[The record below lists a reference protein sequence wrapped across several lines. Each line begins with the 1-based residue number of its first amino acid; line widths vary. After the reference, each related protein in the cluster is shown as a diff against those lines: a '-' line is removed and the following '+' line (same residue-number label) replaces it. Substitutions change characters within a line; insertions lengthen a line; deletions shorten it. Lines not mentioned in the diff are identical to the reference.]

1 MTVAADKVVAD
12 ALRKKGWEVL
22 DKGWPDLLVY
32 NKETRRVMAIE
43 LKRGKDG
50 LRREQREMG
59 MVFSDL
65 LGVPF
70 YVARDK
76 DIEAM
81 LRKKGRV
88 IVPSETLSKLEAA
101 LQGIKFREATY
112 ASEIKRLE
120 EAINRATMVFEELD
134 NGVQP
139 SFEFPA

>member
-1 MTVAADKVVAD
+1 MTAAADKIVAD
-12 ALRKKGWEVL
+12 TLRKKGWEVL

-32 NKETRRVMAIE
+32 DKETRRVMAIE
-43 LKRGKDG
+43 LKRGNDG
-50 LRREQREMG
+50 LRPEQREMG
-59 MVFSDL
+59 LVFSDL

-88 IVPSETLSKLEAA
+88 IVPSETLSKLENA
-101 LQGIKFREATY
+101 LQDIKFKEAIY
-112 ASEIKRLE
+112 AMEIKRLE

-134 NGVQP
+134 NGREP
-139 SFEFPA
+139 AFEFPA